1 LGKRQ
6 SKIGNRKSQIGKGVT
21 DISRSLSGAAAVL
34 AATIEETIASKGKP
48 KLAEGELGYVKPSSL
63 AKGCML
69 YIALEL
75 KGTPKA
81 EIDPRVQR
89 ILEVGTASHNRI
101 PRYFARLTAAREMFF
116 QDEEYRLHGYADA
129 LVYVPP
135 ERGADLA
142 GFYVVEVKTTGNS
155 EFERLVAEG
164 RPKDEHW
171 RQCQIYIWGILRYY
185 KTIPIQGGI
194 ILYENRDTLEHAL
207 FNVAYDAAAMEELM
221 GRVKAM
227 LAALA
232 QGEMPDDTLPL
243 DHWAHGYC
251 PYLSLC
257 SPGQAAVAWQKEH
270 RPAIPETVMAG
281 VIAKRIVAKQRQA
294 AADGADKTPARPR
307 QRSLDEL
314 ATAFGW
320 E

>member
-1 LGKRQ
+1 VIVI
-6 SKIGNRKSQIGKGVT
+6 SK
-21 DISRSLSGAAAVL
+21 SLDGAAAIL

-81 EIDPRVQR
+81 EIAPRVQR

-135 ERGADLA
+135 ERGTDMA

-251 PYLSLC
+251 PYLPLC

-270 RPAIPETVMAG
+270 RPPIPETVMAG

-294 AADGADKTPARPR
+294 AAGGAGATAARPR
-307 QRSLDEL
+307 QRSLEEL